1 MGLLLLLTGRTLVA
15 DGLVTTATTA
25 ATMGDTIS
33 SAMVSALDIS
43 AVAIPLAD
51 SMQVDF
57 MVVAAMVA
65 AVIDRSEEATNLN
78 LLSRRR

>member
-1 MGLLLLLTGRTLVA
+1 MGLWLLMTGRTLGA
-15 DGLVTTATTA
+15 GGLVTTV

-51 SMQVDF
+51 SMPEDSTVVDF
-57 MVVAAMVA
+57 MAVADMAVAAT
-65 AVIDRSEEATNLN
+65 DK
-78 LLSRRR
+78 LS

>member
-1 MGLLLLLTGRTLVA
+1 MGSLLRMTGRTLVA

-43 AVAIPLAD
+43 AGVIPLAD
-51 SMQVDF
+51 SMEEDSMEEDSTAVDF
-57 MVVAAMVA
+57 MAVADIAKP
-65 AVIDRSEEATNLN
+65 N
-78 LLSRRR
+78 

>member
-15 DGLVTTATTA
+15 DGLVTTA

-57 MVVAAMVA
+57 MVVAAMA
-65 AVIDRSEEATNLN
+65 AAGTDRS
-78 LLSRRR
+78 